1 MSNNI
6 LIRDFTKLDEG
17 FNTCCDVV
25 AESFGA
31 EGKLVLLDNGND
43 PCFLTKDGFKISER
57 VRFADKTMNFGSIQA
72 IKGAMMT
79 AMKSG
84 DSTTTTM
91 ILQQGYVRGINREK
105 FNKAVQRGVYKAV
118 EETYV
123 HLEALAQPT
132 TKEDYLKIAK
142 ISCNNDEEL
151 ASLIVEAFEMAGD
164 AKIVDLTKNENST
177 QTKVFQHNGMVLDSG
192 FASAFF
198 INKQDNLTFSA
209 ENCPIIL
216 SATWGKDIAL
226 VNKIKA
232 FYQTQKS
239 TAPLLVVLERPS
251 SEMTEFLIA
260 MKKSHFNVCCVGL
273 TAYTEYENQTLLS
286 DLALFTQGEVYE
298 PSVEDK
304 LVVGVADKIVITS
317 STTTISVSEKSD
329 KVLELLKS
337 LEELEV
343 KDNKILA
350 RIKRLNGLASL
361 VEVGGFNLTDIL
373 ERYDRAED
381 CISSIKTVSEE
392 GWIPG
397 GGSTLMYISTLL
409 KSDLG
414 NKSEQRGYD
423 LVKAVLQEPFKRI
436 LFNSNKKDLYDTF
449 EPSYGYGYNAIKDEF
464 SNLIEDEVL
473 DSKKSIRIAIE
484 SATETAIK
492 HLNTSAVV
500 HYPKEIS

>member
-1 MSNNI
+1 MSKNI
-6 LIRDFTKLDEG
+6 LIRDFEKLDEG

-31 EGKLVLLDNGND
+31 EGKLVLLDNGNE

-57 VRFADKTMNFGSIQA
+57 VRFSDKTMNFGSIQA

-91 ILQQGYVRGINREK
+91 ILQQGYVRGIKRDK
-105 FNKAVQRGVYKAV
+105 FNKAVQRGVYKAI
-118 EETYV
+118 EETYS
-123 HLEALAQPT
+123 HLEDLARPV
-132 TKEDYLKIAK
+132 TKEDYLKIARV
-142 ISCNNDEEL
+142 SCNNDVEL
-151 ASLIVEAFEMAGD
+151 AELIVEAFEMAGD
-164 AKIVDLTKNENST
+164 AKIVELSKNENST
-177 QTKVFQHNGMVLDSG
+177 KTRVFQHNGMVLDSG
-192 FASAFF
+192 FSSSFF
-198 INKQDNLTFSA
+198 INKQDNLSFSA

-216 SATWGKDIAL
+216 SATWGKDLNL
-226 VNKIKA
+226 VSKIKN
-232 FYQTQKS
+232 FYQS
-239 TAPLLVVLERPS
+239 NSASSPLVVILERPS
-251 SEMTEFLIA
+251 SEMAEFLIS
-260 MKKSHFNVCCVGL
+260 MRKSHFNICCVGL

-286 DLALFTQGEVYE
+286 DLALFTQGEVFE

-304 LVVGVADKIVITS
+304 LVLGVADKIVITDS
-317 STTTISVSEKSD
+317 STTVSVSEKSD

-337 LEELEV
+337 LETLEE

-397 GGSTLMYISTLL
+397 GGSTLIYISTLL

-423 LVKAVLQEPFKRI
+423 LVKSVLQEPFRRI
-436 LFNSNKKDLYDTF
+436 LYNSNKNELFDTF
-449 EPSYGYGYNAIKDEF
+449 EPSFGVGYNAIKDEV

>member
-1 MSNNI
+1 MSNI
-6 LIRDFTKLDEG
+6 LIRDFDKLDSG

-31 EGKLVLLDNGND
+31 EGKLVLLDNGNE

-57 VRFADKTMNFGSIQA
+57 VRFSDKTMNFGSIQA

-91 ILQQGYVRGINREK
+91 ILQQGYVRGIKREK
-105 FNKAVQRGVYKAV
+105 FNKAVQRGVYQAV
-118 EETYV
+118 EETYK
-123 HLEALAQPT
+123 HLESLAKLP

-142 ISCNNDEEL
+142 VSCNNDEEL
-151 ASLIVEAFEMAGD
+151 SKLIVEAFEMAGD
-164 AKIVDLTKNENST
+164 AKIVELSKNESSN
-177 QTKVFQHNGMVLDSG
+177 QTKIFQHNGMVLNSG
-192 FASAFF
+192 FSSAFF
-198 INKQDNLTFSA
+198 LNKQDNLTFTA

-216 SATWGKDIAL
+216 SATWGKDINL
-226 VNKIKA
+226 VSSIKK
-232 FYQTQKS
+232 FYQIGKPTD
-239 TAPLLVVLERPS
+239 PLVVILERPS
-251 SEMTEFLIA
+251 PEMAEFLIS
-260 MKKSHFNVCCVGL
+260 MKKSGFNVCCVGL
-273 TAYTEYENQTLLS
+273 TAYTGYENQTLLS
-286 DLALFTQGEVYE
+286 DVALFTQGEVYE
-298 PSVEDK
+298 PSVEDR
-304 LVVGVADKIVITS
+304 LVVGVADKIVITDS
-317 STTTISVSEKSD
+317 STTISVSEKSV
-329 KVLELLKS
+329 KLLELLKS
-337 LEELEV
+337 LDELEE

-381 CISSIKTVSEE
+381 CIASIKTVSEE

-397 GGSTLMYISTLL
+397 GGSTLIYISTLL
-409 KSDLG
+409 NSDLG
-414 NKSEQRGYD
+414 NKSEQRGYE
-423 LVKAVLQEPFKRI
+423 LVKAVLQEPFRRI
-436 LFNSNKKDLYDTF
+436 LYNSNKNELFDTF
-449 EPSYGYGYNAIKDEF
+449 EPAFGIGYNAIKDKV